1 MTDRPSLAE
10 TASRT
15 AVTALSLGANA
26 VSDPAHRRLLA
37 PEVAGNPY
45 DLVDLQART
54 VSYLRISVTDRCNY
68 RCAYCM
74 PVTGVDVVPRAD
86 LLSFDELERLTR
98 LFVSLGVRRVRLTGG
113 EPLVRRGIADLVA
126 RLAAVPGVEDLAMTT
141 NGHLLGE
148 LAADLRRAGLQR
160 LNVSIDTLDPKR
172 FAELTRQGDVAA
184 VLNGL
189 QSAQS
194 ALGYLPRDAMQTI
207 ARHLVV
213 PPALIEGVA
222 SFYAQFRF
230 DKPGRHRVTVCS
242 GTACY
247 VRGSGKLMADMQA
260 DLKIVP
266 GGTTADGEISLE
278 SVSCFGAC
286 ALAPVVVVDDKV
298 LRQQTTVSLKKVI
311 DEVTAG
317 SERSRTRATRSAP
330 AKRGA
335 SK

>member
-1 MTDRPSLAE
+1 MKKPGIGGTTEKKGSTRKTKPPTNGSPDGAGLRLDPAVE
-10 TASRT
+10 RWFAAAGAAFPASR
-15 AVTALSLGANA
+15 S
-26 VSDPAHRRLLA
+26 
-37 PEVAGNPY
+37 
-45 DLVDLQART
+45 
-54 VSYLRISVTDRCNY
+54 
-68 RCAYCM
+68 
-74 PVTGVDVVPRAD
+74 
-86 LLSFDELERLTR
+86 
-98 LFVSLGVRRVRLTGG
+98 
-113 EPLVRRGIADLVA
+113 
-126 RLAAVPGVEDLAMTT
+126 
-141 NGHLLGE
+141 
-148 LAADLRRAGLQR
+148 
-160 LNVSIDTLDPKR
+160 SIIPM
-172 FAELTRQGDVAA
+172 
-184 VLNGL
+184 L
-189 QSAQS
+189 QSAQA
-194 ALGYLPRDAMQTI
+194 ALGYLPRDAMLTI

-298 LRQQTTVSLKKVI
+298 LRQQTTASLKKVI
-311 DEVTAG
+311 DDVTAG
-317 SERSRTRATRSAP
+317 SAKGRTRAARSTY